1 MILLNKINQ
10 NALLKFIDAKTN
22 ESFTLKD
29 VVYNLSLIEKNDKQ
43 LVFLYCK
50 KQVHSVGMYFSLLKV
65 NVAIVLLNEELDV
78 NLKLAL
84 EQNYQPQII
93 IDITR
98 KSIKG
103 YREKT
108 VKSLVDTTEIFVSE
122 KELELNIND
131 NIKLMLSTSGTTGS
145 PKFVKLSEINAYEN
159 AVSISDYLPIISDD
173 VTPLNL
179 PIYYS
184 YGLSVLHSNALKGGT
199 IICNTDDVLSKGF
212 WKQFNEYGFT
222 SIAGVPFVYEMLD
235 RIGFRKKQ
243 YPSLRYISQAG
254 GNLNQKTKQ
263 KFLEYAKLNGIDFY
277 VMYGQTEATAR
288 ISYVNPKDLE
298 NKITSIGKPI
308 LNGEL
313 SINSETQELLY
324 QGPNVFGGYATK
336 SGDLS
341 IWENIEQLHTGDL
354 ALKDEEG
361 FYFIT
366 GRMKRF
372 IKVFGNRVN
381 LDELERFLKRKTD
394 ETNFACIGV
403 KDKNVVIFTD
413 KEIDFNGIKKIT
425 SEELKIHSSVLKH
438 KVINEFPLTSNGK
451 INYKALEKSYEL

>member
-1 MILLNKINQ
+1 MILLDKINQ
-10 NALLKFIDAKTN
+10 NTSLKIIDAKTN
-22 ESFTLKD
+22 KKFILKD
-29 VVYNLSLIEKNDKQ
+29 IVYDLSLIEKNDKQ

-50 KQVHSVGMYFSLLKV
+50 NQVHSVGMYFSLLKA
-65 NVAIVLLNEELDV
+65 NVAIALLNEELDV
-78 NLKLAL
+78 NLKLTL

-98 KSIKG
+98 KTIKG
-103 YREKT
+103 YREET
-108 VKSLVDTTEIFVSE
+108 VKSSVDSAKMFILE
-122 KELELNIND
+122 KEIELNIND
-131 NIKLMLSTSGTTGS
+131 NIKLLLSTSGTTGS
-145 PKFVKLSEINAYEN
+145 PKFVKLSEKNLYEN
-159 AVSISDYLPIISDD
+159 AKSISNYLPINSRDI
-173 VTPLNL
+173 TPLNL
-179 PIYYS
+179 PFFYS
-184 YGLSVLHSNALKGGT
+184 YGLSVLHTNALNGGA
-199 IICNTDDVLSKGF
+199 IVCNTDDVLSKVF
-212 WKQFNEYGFT
+212 WNQFEEFGFT

-263 KFLEYAKLNGIDFY
+263 KFLEYAKVNTIDFY

-288 ISYVNPKDLE
+288 ISYVSPKDLE

-308 LNGEL
+308 SNGEL
-313 SINSETQELLY
+313 SIDLDTQELLY
-324 QGPNVFGGYATK
+324 KGPNVFGGYATK
-336 SGDLS
+336 SKELS
-341 IWENIEQLHTGDL
+341 IWEDIEQLHTGDL
-354 ALKDEEG
+354 AIKDEDG

-413 KEIDFNGIKKIT
+413 KEVDFGKIKKIT
-425 SEELKIHSSVLKH
+425 SDELKIHSSVLKH
-438 KVINEFPLTSNGK
+438 KVVNEFPLTSNGK
-451 INYKALEKSYEL
+451 VNYKALGKIYEF